1 MKAKLLL
8 CLFLFAGCTSTEE
21 LAIEFQDLERDF
33 PKSEVL
39 VPEVKGN
46 YELYDFP
53 RSMIIKDSLIFIQEN
68 TPTNFGRCFHM
79 ESGKELATIINKGK
93 ANFEMLHVDKLKL
106 WGDSIAAISG
116 NPPRALKIYSIN
128 DILNV
133 NHNTQREF
141 ILPDTTSGFS
151 FEMIGGNSLVGV
163 SEMVDKKYDEKYYI
177 SNGDSVTFFG
187 KVSDKLIQSNLELDN
202 RNRRGACFCQFT
214 HHNGKVVAMTG
225 SALQLEVINVKTC
238 KIEEQRFYNR
248 IDLYIEK
255 NEAGVMTQA
264 RTRITGRAVAANDKH
279 IFVICLNVTDPEKE
293 IYDTSLLVFDWKLN
307 PVKKYVINEK
317 LYPFYFTEGC
327 DFLYALQTSENE
339 EYHTLLKYTL

>member
-8 CLFLFAGCTSTEE
+8 CLFLFASCASTEE

-39 VPEVKGN
+39 APEVKGN

-68 TPTNFGRCFHM
+68 TPTNFGRCFHI
-79 ESGKELATIINKGK
+79 ESGKELTTIINKGK

-116 NPPRALKIYSIN
+116 NHPRALKIYSIN

-141 ILPDTTSGFS
+141 ILPDTTAGFS
-151 FEMIGGNSLVGV
+151 FDMIGDNSIVGI
-163 SEMVDKKYDEKYYI
+163 SSIIDKKYDEKYYI

-187 KVSDKLIQSNLELDN
+187 KVSDKLIQSNLELSNSDK
-202 RNRRGACFCQFT
+202 RGACFSQFT
-214 HHNGKVVAMTG
+214 LHNGKVVAMTG
-225 SALQLEVINVKTC
+225 SALQLEVIDVKTC
-238 KIEEQRFYNR
+238 KIEKQRFYNR
-248 IDLYIEK
+248 IELYIEK
-255 NEAGVMTQA
+255 SEASVMMQG
-264 RTRITGRAVAANDKH
+264 RTKLTGRAVAANDKH
-279 IFVICLNVTDPEKE
+279 IFVICLNVIDSEKE
-293 IYDTSLLVFDWKLN
+293 IYDTSLLVFDWELN

-317 LYPFYFTEGC
+317 LYPFYFSEGC
-327 DFLYALQTSENE
+327 DFLYALQESENKE
-339 EYHTLLKYTL
+339 QHTLLKYTL